1 MQIKQWLGF
10 NEDASL
16 YALRPGELSR
26 LNNLQSRRPGML
38 IARKGLL
45 KVIGKYDD
53 EPIFG
58 IYRRATSLTGPLDFL
73 WLQKV
78 LVEKERTEAQIAA
91 GSPSEEYVWMVR
103 RIYGNQ
109 SRVIATIPISPNG
122 ISSIHNFSVAE
133 DRRGRVFLF
142 FGHGYSPKIYRPAL
156 YGTVSELGAVAED
169 MGLSPP
175 LVKPS
180 VIPSGQGLY
189 IEGIDVRSGGGSYSA
204 APALTLIGGNPT
216 RPAVLK
222 SIVQSGAVVGADVID
237 GGANYTTAPT
247 ISVAQGGLGI
257 GFRGKGTVS
266 ASAKTIDGF
275 STTKEGALSGTAAT
289 GTQTYGATNS
299 ISDNSIMY
307 RTQPQVATSKVVSS
321 ASSAMIVSSVVG
333 IAVGNIVTVSPAQVP
348 FSSTT
353 VTVTAINTATNTVTL
368 SSSAFVP
375 VSGTVY
381 QAKFSSS
388 ATVALAPATYDTTTR
403 RFLASVPL
411 SSTSSGTGATALLE
425 FSPVPLGYA
434 LTTSGTSSIAFRSL
448 NWQSY
453 FRAAWIDYSTMN
465 YWNGQDY
472 NEMKSIENYTYG
484 GLQASGSRMQKGYSG
499 SVDKRTADVY
509 WPDYSSISV
518 WFNTGI
524 YTTSNLLSQW
534 TRADVAV
541 TTDAGGAKI
550 LKFRLRPS
558 KSARTVKSRGGTL
571 LSTEYTSWEQFP
583 DAVAPEV
590 TIVLRDC
597 PSEWLLSSGTMCSPK
612 LIKEATIAANRI
624 KWWTAGTNVSR
635 PLVNIGASGAPS
647 ASTITIS
654 DAGSGWEKN
663 TTFAFRLYNANAY
676 DQFVDYNTAV
686 SEESL
691 PRGHAMK
698 AVNQYLEYKF
708 TANVADSATTPH
720 GPPAVLISPSQVEV
734 PGRGYASGDTANLM
748 LYQRELT
755 AAASTAAAS
764 VSLTWTAAV
773 LETLSAS
780 TVQQISSV
788 SITSQGRG
796 YLAAPVISVR
806 GGGTGYGLSVT
817 PTVTDGKITSL
828 QINSPGQGYTSSPD
842 LYTDSS
848 DADLSPAM
856 RPAMRG
862 KYRCAYR
869 FVDRSETIINN
880 TTIAIRDDANV
891 DTVMRLT
898 SITGIEVGMILEAP
912 LLPNNLVITSINSR
926 YVEVNQRMV
935 NLPYNTTI
943 SGIVVRDPR
952 KPVGYSDFSP
962 IVDVDAG
969 PNESRTHSS
978 IMTWSM
984 IGVLPPT
991 RADRVE
997 FWRTSGDQSLVFYRC
1012 EAYGIPVNS
1021 GVSVTGVDTLTDEEL
1036 FNVDR
1041 PYYAAMPVVLPNGNV
1056 NAYRFGTPRSDMA
1069 VAVPFQD
1076 RLWVA
1081 VSTTDE
1087 NANTV
1092 YFSEYDEFE
1101 SMPDVNEISIQ
1112 INQKTTDV
1120 ITALAPF
1127 GSMLLIMQHGL
1138 TYALTYNT
1146 DPSVDAAIQMISHRG
1161 CLHQRC
1167 WDMHENTLFAAD
1179 EYGIYSLERSG
1190 KIEQISMAVRD
1201 YFVGELIDFSKRETF
1216 FLHVDP
1222 RTHILRF
1229 FCVLKAN
1236 VTDTPSIAL
1245 CFDVKAAAWWTESYP
1260 NGPTAA
1266 CSGRPS
1272 SERVSTMLLG
1282 AVDGNLYE
1290 MDANSDHS
1298 NESVTGCTI
1307 TEGGMGYKEAPTI
1320 TVPNAVGVVVQ
1331 GVVSEGRLVDIIIQ
1345 HAGWGASSGV
1355 LLMAEDGKHLITQ
1368 IGQEIGGA
1376 EYLPIPLV
1384 ISAPEDGGVQAVAVA
1399 DYAVVPRVVRECTV
1413 VKNET
1418 FLRLNPARTAQL
1430 QPLAMQPI
1438 GTESGNE
1445 LLSESGGLITV
1456 EPLPVEIGME
1466 AIGDFLPLN
1475 AFVSSIS
1482 GTDVYLQ
1489 HPDGT
1494 PAKVTFGAART
1505 NQAGTSEDYLEDG
1518 TFMTVTFRKP
1528 FRTHIPFQMT
1538 TGHMPLLNEDTT
1550 KGGDRLMDRSITL
1563 VYTPTADSKAI
1574 ELINRYNGQV
1584 EMRPNAI
1591 RRSRGGPGG
1600 FQHLQDS
1607 ASTVIDIGR
1616 NASALGFSTGVAKA
1630 VFAGRSSAD
1639 LTGEDQHLQVELYA
1653 RPEQASPWQ
1662 RTNFWLSNP
1671 AILAEQP
1678 FVMHTLTINGVAEN
1692 AQ

>member
-1 MQIKQWLGF
+1 
-10 NEDASL
+10 
-16 YALRPGELSR
+16 
-26 LNNLQSRRPGML
+26 
-38 IARKGLL
+38 
-45 KVIGKYDD
+45 
-53 EPIFG
+53 
-58 IYRRATSLTGPLDFL
+58 
-73 WLQKV
+73 
-78 LVEKERTEAQIAA
+78 
-91 GSPSEEYVWMVR
+91 
-103 RIYGNQ
+103 
-109 SRVIATIPISPNG
+109 
-122 ISSIHNFSVAE
+122 
-133 DRRGRVFLF
+133 
-142 FGHGYSPKIYRPAL
+142 
-156 YGTVSELGAVAED
+156 
-169 MGLSPP
+169 
-175 LVKPS
+175 
-180 VIPSGQGLY
+180 
-189 IEGIDVRSGGGSYSA
+189 
-204 APALTLIGGNPT
+204 
-216 RPAVLK
+216 
-222 SIVQSGAVVGADVID
+222 
-237 GGANYTTAPT
+237 
-247 ISVAQGGLGI
+247 
-257 GFRGKGTVS
+257 
-266 ASAKTIDGF
+266 
-275 STTKEGALSGTAAT
+275 
-289 GTQTYGATNS
+289 
-299 ISDNSIMY
+299 
-307 RTQPQVATSKVVSS
+307 
-321 ASSAMIVSSVVG
+321 
-333 IAVGNIVTVSPAQVP
+333 
-348 FSSTT
+348 
-353 VTVTAINTATNTVTL
+353 
-368 SSSAFVP
+368 
-375 VSGTVY
+375 
-381 QAKFSSS
+381 
-388 ATVALAPATYDTTTR
+388 
-403 RFLASVPL
+403 
-411 SSTSSGTGATALLE
+411 
-425 FSPVPLGYA
+425 
-434 LTTSGTSSIAFRSL
+434 
-448 NWQSY
+448 
-453 FRAAWIDYSTMN
+453 
-465 YWNGQDY
+465 
-472 NEMKSIENYTYG
+472 
-484 GLQASGSRMQKGYSG
+484 
-499 SVDKRTADVY
+499 
-509 WPDYSSISV
+509 
-518 WFNTGI
+518 
-524 YTTSNLLSQW
+524 
-534 TRADVAV
+534 
-541 TTDAGGAKI
+541 
-550 LKFRLRPS
+550 
-558 KSARTVKSRGGTL
+558 
-571 LSTEYTSWEQFP
+571 
-583 DAVAPEV
+583 
-590 TIVLRDC
+590 
-597 PSEWLLSSGTMCSPK
+597 
-612 LIKEATIAANRI
+612 
-624 KWWTAGTNVSR
+624 
-635 PLVNIGASGAPS
+635 
-647 ASTITIS
+647 
-654 DAGSGWEKN
+654 
-663 TTFAFRLYNANAY
+663 
-676 DQFVDYNTAV
+676 
-686 SEESL
+686 
-691 PRGHAMK
+691 
-698 AVNQYLEYKF
+698 
-708 TANVADSATTPH
+708 
-720 GPPAVLISPSQVEV
+720 
-734 PGRGYASGDTANLM
+734 
-748 LYQRELT
+748 
-755 AAASTAAAS
+755 
-764 VSLTWTAAV
+764 
-773 LETLSAS
+773 
-780 TVQQISSV
+780 
-788 SITSQGRG
+788 
-796 YLAAPVISVR
+796 
-806 GGGTGYGLSVT
+806 
-817 PTVTDGKITSL
+817 
-828 QINSPGQGYTSSPD
+828 
-842 LYTDSS
+842 
-848 DADLSPAM
+848 M

-869 FVDRSETIINN
+869 FVDRSETIVSN
-880 TTIAIRDDANV
+880 TIDAIRDDASV
-891 DTVMRLT
+891 DTVLKLT
-898 SITGIEVGMILEAP
+898 NITGIEVGMILEAP

-926 YVEVNQRMV
+926 YVEVNQRLV
-935 NLPYNTTI
+935 NLPYNQWHYN
-943 SGIVVRDPR
+943 IVVRDPR

-1056 NAYRFGTPRSDMA
+1056 NAFRFGKPRSDMA

-1229 FCVLKAN
+1229 FCVLKTN

-1245 CFDVKAAAWWTESYP
+1245 CFDVKAVAWWTESYP

-1272 SERVSTMLLG
+1272 GERVSTMLLG

-1290 MDANSDHS
+1290 MESNSDHS
-1298 NESVTGCTI
+1298 NESVTSCTI

-1355 LLMAEDGKHLITQ
+1355 LLTAENGAHLITQ
-1368 IGQEIGGA
+1368 IGQEIGGV
-1376 EYLPIPLV
+1376 EYLPISLE
-1384 ISAPEDGGVQAVAVA
+1384 ISAPEEGGVQAVAEA

-1413 VKNET
+1413 VKDET
-1418 FLRLNPARTAQL
+1418 FVRLNPARTAQL
-1430 QPLAMQPI
+1430 QPAALQAI
-1438 GTESGNE
+1438 GTESGYE
-1445 LLSESGGLITV
+1445 LLTQAGGWITV

-1466 AIGDFLPLN
+1466 AIGDYLPLN

-1482 GTDVYLQ
+1482 GTDVYLK

-1505 NQAGTSEDYLEDG
+1505 NEAGTSEDYLENG
-1518 TFMTVTFRKP
+1518 TFLTVTFRKP

-1563 VYTPTADSKAI
+1563 VYTPTADSKTI

-1591 RRSRGGPGG
+1591 RRIRGGPGN

-1630 VFAGRSSAD
+1630 VFAGRSSAN

-1653 RPEQASPWQ
+1653 RPEQASPWE
-1662 RTNFWLSNP
+1662 RTNYWRPND